1 MHMTRRRESP
11 VVVVDV
17 TACALHRVRR
27 FAGGPFGVAVATLA
41 TMVLVGGGR
50 SLSNP
55 THVMLM
61 AFACGA
67 YLSVITRPGGPPLSI
82 RFVAL
87 AIAAQTAVALAV
99 PPSATED
106 LWWYAIYGR
115 ILAVYHA
122 SPYTHVAASYPH
134 DPLLPLVG
142 HTWRHTPSVYGPA
155 FSALSGAVAL
165 LFGPSQPAT
174 RVFYQGLAATAL
186 VGACAF
192 VWKRTRSAEAVAFL
206 ALNPLT
212 ALYLV
217 NGGRNDLLVALSL
230 VAAVVLVTRGRP
242 VAGGVVGG
250 LGALVKLT
258 GLVGVVALCISL
270 VVMRA
275 RGPARRFGLAASA
288 TVALAY
294 AAAGSAAVF
303 TPMQTAG
310 ARYSRASVWQVLAV
324 AGAKLPATHLALVP
338 IGGLVCWVMWRSA
351 RSGPE
356 TAVPATL
363 TALTLSAPYTLP
375 GYVAWALPV
384 AALRHRS
391 RISRIVACQAVV
403 LVAAYAIVR
412 HPFNGALDHVLVV
425 VATVGAPLAGLALLA
440 CLVRSVHLS
449 RPTDQEV
456 SSCPPL
462 RSDGAPPSP
471 ALSSSFRP

>member
-1 MHMTRRRESP
+1 MI
-11 VVVVDV
+11 
-17 TACALHRVRR
+17 HRVRR
-27 FAGGPFGVAVATLA
+27 TAGGPCGVAVATIA
-41 TMVLVGGGR
+41 TMVFVGGGK

-55 THVMLM
+55 AHVALM
-61 AFACGA
+61 ALACGA
-67 YLSVITRPGGPPLSI
+67 YLSVITRPGGSPLSI
-82 RFVAL
+82 RMVAL

-99 PPSATED
+99 PPSASED

-142 HTWRHTPSVYGPA
+142 RTWRHTPSVYGPA

-174 RVFYQGLAATAL
+174 RIFYQGLAAAAL
-186 VGACAF
+186 VAACVF

-217 NGGRNDLLVALSL
+217 NGGRNDILVALSL
-230 VAAVVLVTRGRP
+230 LAAVVLVTRGRP

-258 GLVGVVALCISL
+258 GLVGVVARCVSL

-275 RGPARRFGLAASA
+275 RGPARRFALAAFG
-288 TVALAY
+288 TVAVAY
-294 AAAGSAAVF
+294 AAAGSAAMF

-310 ARYSRASVWQVLAV
+310 ARYSRASVWQIV
-324 AGAKLPATHLALVP
+324 AAAGEKLPSTHLALVP
-338 IGGLVCWVMWRSA
+338 VGGLVCWIMWRTA

-363 TALTLSAPYTLP
+363 TALTLAAPYTLP
-375 GYVAWALPV
+375 GYVAWALPT

-391 RISRIVACQAVV
+391 RISRIVACQAVL
-403 LVAAYAIVR
+403 LVATYAILR
-412 HPFNGALDHVLVV
+412 HPFPGAFDHALVAL
-425 VATVGAPLAGLALLA
+425 ATVGGPLAGLVLLA
-440 CLVRSVHLS
+440 WLVHVVHHSRSTV
-449 RPTDQEV
+449 QEV

-462 RSDGAPPSP
+462 RSDDAPAPP